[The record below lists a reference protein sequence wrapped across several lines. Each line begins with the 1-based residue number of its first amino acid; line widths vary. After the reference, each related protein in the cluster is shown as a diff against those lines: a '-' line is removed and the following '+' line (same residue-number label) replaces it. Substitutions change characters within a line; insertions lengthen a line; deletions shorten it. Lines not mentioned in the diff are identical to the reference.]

1 MRSPSVLVTTL
12 LLAVLV
18 QVVGA
23 RRATSTS
30 AAATA
35 AKISGFVT
43 PHQLRPPPQQQQQSR
58 RRPSPTR
65 RTGAGASRMEV
76 FEGNAM
82 GKAVWDIVWKLPI
95 MKRGAPGTPI
105 EFGDVAHVLRK
116 NIEQIYGNEPSVDGA
131 PLAEGEVST
140 MTDGTAFLGL
150 YQYFRKYGP
159 VYKLCF
165 GPKSFIVLSDPT
177 IIKHVLKTNNAAYDK
192 GLLAEILEPIMGKGL
207 IPADNETWKVRR
219 RAIVPAFHQQ
229 WLEHMVGLFGGC
241 SDVLMQKLDGLAT
254 AKEGVDMEN
263 LFCSVSL
270 DIIGK
275 AVFNYPFDSVT
286 KESPVIQAVYSVL
299 KEAEHRSVTPLPYW
313 NLPLANI
320 LLPRLRKF
328 KADLRVINDVLDEL
342 IEKARISRVES
353 DVEEL
358 EKRNYDKVGD
368 ASLLRFLVDLRGE
381 DTSNKQLRDDLMTM
395 LIAGHETTAAV
406 LTWAL
411 FEISQ
416 NADVRAKLQAEV
428 DRVIGDRVP
437 TLEDIKAMQLV
448 RFSVAESL
456 RMYPEPPLL
465 IRRALEDHVLPKGT
479 AAFETRIIRGCDI
492 FISVYNLHRDPDL
505 WPNPDTFDPE
515 RFLRPYSNK
524 EKYADWAGFD
534 PAQVTGLYPNEVAA
548 DFALL
553 PFGGGARKCVGD
565 QFATLEATVTLAM
578 LLRRF
583 DFDFVGKPE
592 DVGIT
597 TGATIHTRNGLY
609 MVPRKR
615 VHPESAPPAVV
626 EKREAA
632 LQR

>member
-1 MRSPSVLVTTL
+1 MHCL
-12 LLAVLV
+12 LL
-18 QVVGA
+18 
-23 RRATSTS
+23 
-30 AAATA
+30 TA
-35 AKISGFVT
+35 ALTVLIQGAEGIGS
-43 PHQLRPPPQQQQQSR
+43 SR
-58 RRPSPTR
+58 RTATGFIGGGYQVAPGWPAIPSYQRCR
-65 RTGAGASRMEV
+65 RGASRMEV
-76 FEGNAM
+76 FEGNPF
-82 GKAVWDIVWKLPI
+82 GKAVWNLVWKLPV
-95 MKRGAPGTPI
+95 MKRGKPGTPI

-131 PLAEGEVST
+131 PLAEGEVSS

-229 WLEHMVGLFGGC
+229 WLEHMISLFGGC
-241 SDVLMQKLDGLAT
+241 SDVLMQKLDGLAAT
-254 AKEGVDMEN
+254 KTDVDMEN

-313 NLPLANI
+313 NLPLAN
-320 LLPRLRKF
+320 LVVPRLRKF
-328 KADLRVINDVLDEL
+328 KADLKVINDVLDEL
-342 IEKARISRVES
+342 IEKARNSQEVTDLE
-353 DVEEL
+353 DL
-358 EKRNYDKVGD
+358 EKRNYNKVGD

-416 NADVRAKLQAEV
+416 KPDVRAKLQAEV
-428 DRVIGDRVP
+428 DRVLGDRMP

-465 IRRALEDHVLPKGT
+465 IRRALEDHTLPKGT
-479 AAFETRIIRGCDI
+479 AGFEPRIIRGCDI
-492 FISVYNLHRDPDL
+492 FISIYNLHRDPDL
-505 WPNPDTFDPE
+505 WPKPDNFDPE
-515 RFLRPYSNK
+515 RYLRPHSNK
-524 EKYADWAGFD
+524 AKYPDWAGFD

-548 DFALL
+548 DFAML

-583 DFDFVGKPE
+583 DFDFVGRPE
-592 DVGIT
+592 DVGMF
-597 TGATIHTRNGLY
+597 TGATIHTRNGLK
-609 MVPRKR
+609 MTPRRRVP
-615 VHPESAPPAVV
+615 APPAATPPPATTVID
-626 EKREAA
+626 RE
-632 LQR
+632 LQPQGA